1 MILTLNTKF
10 EGYTP
15 VQVLGKSISYR
26 EAYLAKNS
34 FEQDVVLTVYDMNNL
49 PECFTDGKIPEF
61 ELIPQLTNE
70 ALPTYIERG
79 DYDNDEI
86 SLRWMATKY
95 VGGITLSE
103 FIHSDYVRNE
113 REMLHQF
120 YNLLVAV
127 KELSWRMGGG
137 CCNNISTDNII
148 VTVDAADEAKWHL
161 VGLNCVSETCKG
173 RATFDTYA
181 SSESERAKKD
191 LKELRV
197 KYNEKY
203 KDRSRV
209 LYLIPASYTMKGKR
223 AFTSEDLDNI
233 NLKPEE
239 VIGRFERIV
248 KSSINESITSYVPRT
263 SLVCIDLSNGK
274 ILESNQEKITM

>member
-15 VQVLGKSISYR
+15 VQVLGKSTSYR
-26 EAYLAKNS
+26 EVYLAKNS
-34 FEQDVVLTVYDMNNL
+34 FEQDVVLTVYDMNKL

-61 ELIPQLTNE
+61 EIIPQLTNE

-103 FIHSDYVRNE
+103 YIHSDYVRNE

-137 CCNNISTDNII
+137 CCNNIST
-148 VTVDAADEAKWHL
+148 
-161 VGLNCVSETCKG
+161 
-173 RATFDTYA
+173 
-181 SSESERAKKD
+181 SSFF
-191 LKELRV
+191 
-197 KYNEKY
+197 
-203 KDRSRV
+203 
-209 LYLIPASYTMKGKR
+209 I
-223 AFTSEDLDNI
+223 
-233 NLKPEE
+233 
-239 VIGRFERIV
+239 
-248 KSSINESITSYVPRT
+248 
-263 SLVCIDLSNGK
+263 CILF
-274 ILESNQEKITM
+274 

>member
-1 MILTLNTKF
+1 MNDDIKRIISNLVFLYGEEELSSIIKFAVYFRCDDLKLYDEFKSKVRPRGILQTNDLITLLAKRYNLDPKKDMSTIRDMYVNNVFNNGYVYHMTSKANASSIDETGLNPRYNEEQEDIKRVRGELTPKGESNFFPFAKDDYNKLYYSRTLNI
-10 EGYTP
+10 GA
-15 VQVLGKSISYR
+15 SYGLEPEWIR
-26 EAYLAKNS
+26 ELNK
-34 FEQDVVLTVYDMNNL
+34 
-49 PECFTDGKIPEF
+49 
-61 ELIPQLTNE
+61 
-70 ALPTYIERG
+70 
-79 DYDNDEI
+79 
-86 SLRWMATKY
+86 
-95 VGGITLSE
+95 
-103 FIHSDYVRNE
+103 
-113 REMLHQF
+113 QF
-120 YNLLVAV
+120 RL
-127 KELSWRMGGG
+127 
-137 CCNNISTDNII
+137 
-148 VTVDAADEAKWHL
+148 
-161 VGLNCVSETCKG
+161 
-173 RATFDTYA
+173 FDTYA
-181 SSESERAKKD
+181 ASESEQAKKD

>member
-15 VQVLGKSISYR
+15 VQVLGKSTSYR
-26 EAYLAKNS
+26 EVYLAKNS
-34 FEQDVVLTVYDMNNL
+34 FEQDVVLTVYDMNKL
-49 PECFTDGKIPEF
+49 PECFTDDKIPEF
-61 ELIPQLTNE
+61 EIIPQLTNE
-70 ALPTYIERG
+70 TLPTYIERG

-103 FIHSDYVRNE
+103 YIHSDYVRNE

-181 SSESERAKKD
+181 SSRFFRAPETLVGHYNVKTDIFSLGIVLAIILQGKHPWGEYMSTD
-191 LKELRV
+191 LHMPTATARE
-197 KYNEKY
+197 
-203 KDRSRV
+203 
-209 LYLIPASYTMKGKR
+209 
-223 AFTSEDLDNI
+223 
-233 NLKPEE
+233 
-239 VIGRFERIV
+239 
-248 KSSINESITSYVPRT
+248 
-263 SLVCIDLSNGK
+263 
-274 ILESNQEKITM
+274 